1 MDINEVRT
9 SHKMFGQKSNNFQS
23 FSGGWILPSSILPHH
38 EMVRVSFEVSG
49 NLVELSLKE
58 PLNDETKRYL
68 GLKCHKS
75 KSYSIKSCSELEGRH
90 QPEQFPTK

>member
-9 SHKMFGQKSNNFQS
+9 SHKMFGQKSDKFQS
-23 FSGGWILPSSILPHH
+23 FSGGWILPSSLLPHH
-38 EMVRVSFEVSG
+38 EMVRVSSEVSG

-68 GLKCHKS
+68 GLKYHNS

-90 QPEQFPTK
+90 QPEQFPAK